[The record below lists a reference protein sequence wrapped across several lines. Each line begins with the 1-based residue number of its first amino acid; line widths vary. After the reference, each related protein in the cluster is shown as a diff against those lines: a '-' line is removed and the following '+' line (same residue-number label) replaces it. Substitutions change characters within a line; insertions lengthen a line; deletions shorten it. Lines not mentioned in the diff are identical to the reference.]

1 MHYENCH
8 TGIDS
13 DIYDHLIANRTEF
26 NSGLNIINQLSTNN
40 WIKIVT
46 GGKRKT
52 RKQSKGAS
60 SWVQSVMRVFKEL
73 KAKNPATKFG
83 EALKEASKRKKSGK
97 L

>member
-1 MHYENCH
+1 MPGCATRRNKNKNGGGY
-8 TGIDS
+8 GK
-13 DIYDHLIANRTEF
+13 L
-26 NSGLNIINQLSTNN
+26 
-40 WIKIVT
+40 T

-73 KAKNPATKFG
+73 KTKNPATKFRD
-83 EALKEASKRKKSGK
+83 ALKEASKRKKSGK

>member
-1 MHYENCH
+1 MPKPNGTRRNKNKNGGGC
-8 TGIDS
+8 G
-13 DIYDHLIANRTEF
+13 AK
-26 NSGLNIINQLSTNN
+26 LN
-40 WIKIVT
+40 

-73 KAKNPATKFG
+73 KAKNPATKFRD
-83 EALKEASKRKKSGK
+83 ALKEASKRKKAGN

>member
-1 MHYENCH
+1 MPKNGTRRNKKTNGGTC
-8 TGIDS
+8 G
-13 DIYDHLIANRTEF
+13 AR
-26 NSGLNIINQLSTNN
+26 LN
-40 WIKIVT
+40 

-73 KAKNPATKFG
+73 KAKNPATKFRD
-83 EALKEASKRKKSGK
+83 ALKEASKRKKAGN

>member
-1 MHYENCH
+1 MPKNGTRRNKNKNGGGCGAAKVY
-8 TGIDS
+8 
-13 DIYDHLIANRTEF
+13 
-26 NSGLNIINQLSTNN
+26 
-40 WIKIVT
+40 

-73 KAKNPATKFG
+73 KTKNPATKFRD
-83 EALKEASKRKKSGK
+83 ALKEASKRKKAGN

>member
-1 MHYENCH
+1 MP
-8 TGIDS
+8 G
-13 DIYDHLIANRTEF
+13 
-26 NSGLNIINQLSTNN
+26 NN
-40 WIKIVT
+40 HGTHRNKNKNGGGCGAAKVY

-73 KAKNPATKFG
+73 KSKNPATKFRD
-83 EALKEASKRKKSGK
+83 ALKEASKRKKSGK

>member
-1 MHYENCH
+1 MPKNGTRRNKNKNGGGGC
-8 TGIDS
+8 
-13 DIYDHLIANRTEF
+13 
-26 NSGLNIINQLSTNN
+26 GLVKLQ
-40 WIKIVT
+40 

-73 KAKNPATKFG
+73 KSKNPATKFRD
-83 EALKEASKRKKSGK
+83 ALKEASKRKKAGN

>member
-1 MHYENCH
+1 MPKNGTRRNKKMNGGTC
-8 TGIDS
+8 GMMPK
-13 DIYDHLIANRTEF
+13 IA
-26 NSGLNIINQLSTNN
+26 
-40 WIKIVT
+40 

-73 KAKNPATKFG
+73 KSKNPATKFRD
-83 EALKEASKRKKSGK
+83 ALKEASKRKKAGN

>member
-1 MHYENCH
+1 MPK
-8 TGIDS
+8 
-13 DIYDHLIANRTEF
+13 NRTRR
-26 NSGLNIINQLSTNN
+26 NKKTTGGNACGLTKL
-40 WIKIVT
+40 VT

>member
-1 MHYENCH
+1 MP
-8 TGIDS
+8 
-13 DIYDHLIANRTEF
+13 
-26 NSGLNIINQLSTNN
+26 NSGTRRNK
-40 WIKIVT
+40 KISGGRCGAKLY

-73 KAKNPATKFG
+73 KAKNPATKFRD
-83 EALKEASKRKKSGK
+83 ALKEASKRKKSGK

>member
-1 MHYENCH
+1 M
-8 TGIDS
+8 
-13 DIYDHLIANRTEF
+13 
-26 NSGLNIINQLSTNN
+26 TNGQTRRN
-40 WIKIVT
+40 KKNKNGGGNGNGCSKIS

-73 KAKNPATKFG
+73 KTKNPATKFRD
-83 EALKEASKRKKSGK
+83 ALKEASKRKKSGK

>member
-1 MHYENCH
+1 MPK
-8 TGIDS
+8 
-13 DIYDHLIANRTEF
+13 NRTRR
-26 NSGLNIINQLSTNN
+26 NKKTTGGQCGMMP
-40 WIKIVT
+40 KPVV

-83 EALKEASKRKKSGK
+83 EALKEASKRKKAGN

>member
-1 MHYENCH
+1 MPKNG
-8 TGIDS
+8 TRR
-13 DIYDHLIANRTEF
+13 NKK
-26 NSGLNIINQLSTNN
+26 INGGQCGKMP
-40 WIKIVT
+40 KIVT

>member
-1 MHYENCH
+1 MPKGTRRNKNKNKNGGGGC
-8 TGIDS
+8 GAK
-13 DIYDHLIANRTEF
+13 L
-26 NSGLNIINQLSTNN
+26 
-40 WIKIVT
+40 V

-73 KAKNPATKFG
+73 KSKNPATKFRD
-83 EALKEASKRKKSGK
+83 ALKEASKRKKAGN

>member
-1 MHYENCH
+1 MPKKGTRRNKKMN
-8 TGIDS
+8 GG
-13 DIYDHLIANRTEF
+13 
-26 NSGLNIINQLSTNN
+26 NSCGLT
-40 WIKIVT
+40 KVVT

-60 SWVQSVMRVFKEL
+60 TWVQSVMRVFKEL

-83 EALKEASKRKKSGK
+83 DALKEASKRKKSGN

>member
-1 MHYENCH
+1 MPTNG
-8 TGIDS
+8 TRRNK
-13 DIYDHLIANRTEF
+13 NR
-26 NSGLNIINQLSTNN
+26 NKNGGGNGCGLV
-40 WIKIVT
+40 KPMA

-73 KAKNPATKFG
+73 KTKNPATKFRD
-83 EALKEASKRKKSGK
+83 ALKEASKRKKEGN

>member
-1 MHYENCH
+1 MPGCGTRRNKNKNGGGGY
-8 TGIDS
+8 GK
-13 DIYDHLIANRTEF
+13 L
-26 NSGLNIINQLSTNN
+26 
-40 WIKIVT
+40 T

-73 KAKNPATKFG
+73 KTKNPATKFRD
-83 EALKEASKRKKSGK
+83 ALKEASKRKKSGK